1 MMQFNL
7 LLSDFEDEDF
17 VISAVRD
24 TTISVLSCCEGR
36 RRTDGQIMPSRDN
49 YRYMPKVEL
58 LLSKDHL
65 ILEDPRGLFHPY

>member
-7 LLSDFEDEDF
+7 LLSVFGDEDF

-36 RRTDGQIMPSRDN
+36 RWTDN
-49 YRYMPKVEL
+49 A
-58 LLSKDHL
+58 
-65 ILEDPRGLFHPY
+65 F